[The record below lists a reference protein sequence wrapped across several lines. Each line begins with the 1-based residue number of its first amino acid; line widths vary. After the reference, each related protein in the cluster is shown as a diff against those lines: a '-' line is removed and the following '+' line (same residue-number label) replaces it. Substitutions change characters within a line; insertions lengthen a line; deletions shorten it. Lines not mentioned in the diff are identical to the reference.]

1 MALTKNTVVGILMS
15 LSILAL
21 CISCFSPFMALVAG
35 GQMIDAGGTA
45 ATDVHDPG
53 SRVDKLAK
61 SGMKTTG
68 SVIAFGA
75 TSLTCCCCSGIFCV
89 TGFVYFFL
97 GKDDHAH
104 ARNVETE
111 ALEPEAVQYKVLH

>member
-1 MALTKNTVVGILMS
+1 MALTKDTVVRILMGLS
-15 LSILAL
+15 LLAL
-21 CISCFSPFMALVAG
+21 CISCCFSPFMALVAG
-35 GQMIDAGGTA
+35 GTA
-45 ATDVHDPG
+45 ATD
-53 SRVDKLAK
+53 AN
-61 SGMKTTG
+61 SGTKTTG
-68 SVIAFGA
+68 SVLVFGT
-75 TSLTCCCCSGIFCV
+75 TSVTCCCCSGIFCV